1 MQKGKLVYF
10 RDRSLFYLTFPWQRM
25 ADKGDW
31 NFKLEPIYYLG
42 ILDFLYEPQTNGQLE
57 RHVELKDQFNKVFYD
72 KLMFTYIQLPLF
84 TKDETQLET
93 RKDKW
98 LYFLKN
104 LENMEKNITE
114 LFHEDKIFNKVLT
127 IAEIANLTPED
138 ARKYDIS
145 RNQYLEIKGI
155 ADTAYDEG
163 LQDAEEKY
171 FEMINELKAEIKQAG
186 LKAQEERKQK
196 EEAEAKAEEERK
208 QKEEA
213 EAKAEEERK
222 QKEDFMILFV
232 TTLYNS
238 GKSAAEINSMT
249 QIPLLEIENIIKTI
263 QGK

>member
-1 MQKGKLVYF
+1 
-10 RDRSLFYLTFPWQRM
+10 
-25 ADKGDW
+25 
-31 NFKLEPIYYLG
+31 
-42 ILDFLYEPQTNGQLE
+42 
-57 RHVELKDQFNKVFYD
+57 
-72 KLMFTYIQLPLF
+72 MFTYIQLPLF

-186 LKAQEERKQK
+186 LKAEEERKQKEEERKQKEEAEAKAEEERKQK

-263 QGK
+263 QDK